1 MRATHTHRTALL
13 ESAVRLFR
21 KQGYAA
27 TGINE
32 ILAASAVPKGSLYHY
47 FPGGKAEIGVEAL
60 RLAAAKVTSTLAALA
75 AEALGPAELVERYF
89 ALLGVW
95 MRESGYRDGSPITT
109 TVLEMAPQDEPIRAA
124 AAEAYSAWAV
134 VLEGAAVAK
143 GMDPARAARL
153 ARLSLAT
160 LEGALVQC
168 RVARDES
175 PLIEAAA
182 ELAALFG
189 SRGPMAQG
197 DS

>member
-1 MRATHTHRTALL
+1 MRAAQTHRSALL

-32 ILAASAVPKGSLYHY
+32 ILATSAVPKGSLYHY

-60 RLAAAKVTSTLAALA
+60 RLAAATVTSTLGGFA
-75 AEALGPAELVERYF
+75 AEGLRPAEIIERYF
-89 ALLGVW
+89 VLLGKW
-95 MRESGYRDGSPITT
+95 MRESDYRDGSPITT

-124 AAEAYSAWAV
+124 AAEAYRAWAA
-134 VLEGAAVAK
+134 VLEGAAIAQ
-143 GMDPARAARL
+143 GMDPARAGRL
-153 ARLSLAT
+153 ARLSMAT

-182 ELAALFG
+182 ELAALFDA
-189 SRGPMAQG
+189 RGPTARG